1 MHCRHF
7 GACGGCSLPGLPY
20 PVQLERKRIRLG
32 ELLETE
38 AEPLLASPRDAGFR
52 SKAAFVFGT
61 APHGGLVMG
70 HFAASSKRIVA
81 VEECPV
87 HAQRANRIAFA
98 LRDRLARAGVRAADA
113 ESGLVRHVVVRTT
126 EDESEAV
133 AMLVVTRND
142 KVLRPPIRSLLASAD
157 RPEGF
162 CVNVN
167 DKPGPYMIGPDT
179 IQIEG
184 RSHVREK
191 AVRIGGQNVPPLTFL
206 VSPTAFFQ
214 SNVGA
219 ARQMVRLVTE
229 SLRGANRVL
238 DLYSGSGLFALPL
251 ALAGATVTAIEEN
264 RLAVEDL
271 KSNIRLNRMPN
282 GRIRPVCGRVEDVVA
297 RISREPWDA
306 VVLDPPRDGCA
317 PQVLEAVFERIAPGR
332 AVYVSCNPDRLAADL
347 PRVRRMGYRAA
358 RIQAIDMFP
367 HTDHMET
374 IVVLHREAPPTRGR

>member
-38 AEPLLASPRDAGFR
+38 AEPLLPSPRDAGFR

-70 HFAASSKRIVA
+70 HYAASSKRIVS

-87 HAQRANRIAFA
+87 HAERANRIAFA

-113 ESGLVRHVVVRTT
+113 ESGLVRHVVVRTN

-142 KVLRPPIRSLLASAD
+142 KVLRPPIRAFLASAD

-179 IQIEG
+179 IQIDG

-191 AVRIGGQNVPPLTFL
+191 AVRSGGRNVPPLTFL
-206 VSPTAFFQ
+206 VSPIAFFQ

-219 ARQMVRLVTE
+219 ARQMIRLVTE
-229 SLRGANRVL
+229 GLRGANRVL

-251 ALAGATVTAIEEN
+251 AFAGATVTAIEEN

-271 KSNIRLNRMPN
+271 KSNTRLNRIPD
-282 GRIRPVCGRVEDVVA
+282 GRIRPVCGRVEDVLA
-297 RISREPWDA
+297 RVSREPWDA

-317 PQVLEAVFERIAPGR
+317 PQVMEAVFERIAPGR

-347 PRVRRMGYRAA
+347 PQVRRMGYRAA
-358 RIQAIDMFP
+358 RIQAVDMFP
-367 HTDHMET
+367 HTDHIET
-374 IVVLHREAPPTRGR
+374 IVVLHREDSPTRGR